1 MAVDPGMVIGFL
13 RPLSRSAHMALEL
26 PHNRNRVISITPAL
40 ETQDLRKRQR
50 RSVNS
55 ETTAPQ
61 LGQETLAPQLVLSL
75 LDEHKPTDPLRGFV
89 FGNDKDRCD
98 VLLDGRSEGVSR
110 VHFRLSLNWE
120 SGALLITD
128 TSSLGTNLTS
138 SIGRLPSVPLLQR
151 KIPIF
156 SGDTI
161 QAGTAMFKL
170 IIPDRGNNRWIFDQ
184 NRLNYYNK
192 WKNQAP
198 QIETLLI
205 SQKTLTYLDPGR
217 ISTFEVLGSGTYG
230 TVHKAV
236 DAVGNIYAVKFP
248 KTLSDPAEN
257 SKVMERFERETKV
270 LHDLDHEHIVSIIKD
285 MDISGYQDAFLVME
299 YISNGTLE
307 QLEDLTPQDI
317 MLLASQVLDAVLY
330 LHTNGYAHRDI
341 KPANILVKSVEPFSF
356 VLSDFGL
363 TSRDPLQTFCGSNMY
378 AAPEIYNHQP
388 YTAMVDIWAIGTVI
402 LKYTAGLPALPT
414 PWDNDQWFK
423 SLSAFTPK
431 IEPCWKTLR
440 DFANT
445 LLEPDPDKRPI
456 AQVCLTEINK
466 IRRGEATSVSFR
478 DRKRNMPSTPAPYV
492 PKDITADDLKSWVQY
507 DQSKDPP
514 RAINLTRI
522 CWALCLSRDAMRS
535 YLKKEGHASY
545 VMPTTPRKKLLR
557 GTYVS
562 ISCALAFLRSS
573 RPDLKNLIADL
584 QQLDSSSEMPE
595 TPEPPISIASDNT
608 FTPLS
613 RPRALGES
621 AHQRS
626 GRSSTRA
633 LRESVRQGRERSSPQ
648 ALDDA
653 AIQFIDPSLIH
664 QGAASVEQDDLN
676 NLPEFVINST
686 FDDQLFFDSYIAPPQ
701 E

>member
-1 MAVDPGMVIGFL
+1 MSSSLSLLIVCLYKLGVSLPFFSIASNAIILCLTSNMAVDPGMVIGFL

-270 LHDLDHEHIVSIIKD
+270 LHDLDHVCSCLNSE
-285 MDISGYQDAFLVME
+285 
-299 YISNGTLE
+299 
-307 QLEDLTPQDI
+307 
-317 MLLASQVLDAVLY
+317 
-330 LHTNGYAHRDI
+330 
-341 KPANILVKSVEPFSF
+341 NI
-356 VLSDFGL
+356 
-363 TSRDPLQTFCGSNMY
+363 
-378 AAPEIYNHQP
+378 
-388 YTAMVDIWAIGTVI
+388 W
-402 LKYTAGLPALPT
+402 
-414 PWDNDQWFK
+414 
-423 SLSAFTPK
+423 
-431 IEPCWKTLR
+431 
-440 DFANT
+440 
-445 LLEPDPDKRPI
+445 
-456 AQVCLTEINK
+456 
-466 IRRGEATSVSFR
+466 
-478 DRKRNMPSTPAPYV
+478 
-492 PKDITADDLKSWVQY
+492 
-507 DQSKDPP
+507 
-514 RAINLTRI
+514 NLTKT
-522 CWALCLSRDAMRS
+522 S
-535 YLKKEGHASY
+535 
-545 VMPTTPRKKLLR
+545 
-557 GTYVS
+557 
-562 ISCALAFLRSS
+562 
-573 RPDLKNLIADL
+573 
-584 QQLDSSSEMPE
+584 
-595 TPEPPISIASDNT
+595 
-608 FTPLS
+608 
-613 RPRALGES
+613 
-621 AHQRS
+621 
-626 GRSSTRA
+626 
-633 LRESVRQGRERSSPQ
+633 
-648 ALDDA
+648 
-653 AIQFIDPSLIH
+653 
-664 QGAASVEQDDLN
+664 
-676 NLPEFVINST
+676 
-686 FDDQLFFDSYIAPPQ
+686 
-701 E
+701 

>member
-1 MAVDPGMVIGFL
+1 M
-13 RPLSRSAHMALEL
+13 
-26 PHNRNRVISITPAL
+26 
-40 ETQDLRKRQR
+40 
-50 RSVNS
+50 
-55 ETTAPQ
+55 
-61 LGQETLAPQLVLSL
+61 
-75 LDEHKPTDPLRGFV
+75 
-89 FGNDKDRCD
+89 
-98 VLLDGRSEGVSR
+98 
-110 VHFRLSLNWE
+110 
-120 SGALLITD
+120 
-128 TSSLGTNLTS
+128 
-138 SIGRLPSVPLLQR
+138 
-151 KIPIF
+151 
-156 SGDTI
+156 
-161 QAGTAMFKL
+161 
-170 IIPDRGNNRWIFDQ
+170 
-184 NRLNYYNK
+184 
-192 WKNQAP
+192 
-198 QIETLLI
+198 
-205 SQKTLTYLDPGR
+205 
-217 ISTFEVLGSGTYG
+217 
-230 TVHKAV
+230 
-236 DAVGNIYAVKFP
+236 
-248 KTLSDPAEN
+248 
-257 SKVMERFERETKV
+257 
-270 LHDLDHEHIVSIIKD
+270 SIIKD